1 MTIQAIKKNRKAL
14 RKSKNKVKR
23 IGIKSIHDI
32 IYNTP
37 QMSFLNKLN
46 YIRHHYT
53 YYDGNQEV
61 FFKDDGKP
69 TYYRYEL
76 NKLIGAVINRQVDPS
91 MLKEYNK
98 KILKKSKELKALK
111 AKYEAETELELI
123 SNETVLKKPRWI
135 EDLNADYT
143 EDSLYVKI
151 INRYLN
157 DPIKKEFDINT
168 ISYSKLKKH
177 AIQWDKRQKDSLFF
191 EYDEDRRIR
200 KLMKQYDLEK
210 KQNANKKE

>member
-91 MLKEYNK
+91 ILKEYNK

-111 AKYEAETELELI
+111 AKYEKELELESI
-123 SNETVLKKPRWI
+123 SNETILKKPRWI
-135 EDLNADYT
+135 EDLNAD
-143 EDSLYVKI
+143 
-151 INRYLN
+151 
-157 DPIKKEFDINT
+157 
-168 ISYSKLKKH
+168 
-177 AIQWDKRQKDSLFF
+177 
-191 EYDEDRRIR
+191 
-200 KLMKQYDLEK
+200 
-210 KQNANKKE
+210 

>member
-98 KILKKSKELKALK
+98 K
-111 AKYEAETELELI
+111 
-123 SNETVLKKPRWI
+123 
-135 EDLNADYT
+135 
-143 EDSLYVKI
+143 
-151 INRYLN
+151 
-157 DPIKKEFDINT
+157 NT
-168 ISYSKLKKH
+168 
-177 AIQWDKRQKDSLFF
+177 
-191 EYDEDRRIR
+191 
-200 KLMKQYDLEK
+200 
-210 KQNANKKE
+210 

>member
-1 MTIQAIKKNRKAL
+1 
-14 RKSKNKVKR
+14 
-23 IGIKSIHDI
+23 
-32 IYNTP
+32 
-37 QMSFLNKLN
+37 MSFLNKLN

-61 FFKDDGKP
+61 FFKDNGKP

-76 NKLIGAVINRQVDPS
+76 NKLIGAVINGQVDPS

-98 KILKKSKELKALK
+98 KILKMSKELKALK
-111 AKYEAETELELI
+111 AKYEAETESKSELI
-123 SNETVLKKPRWI
+123 SNKAVLKKPRWI

-177 AIQWDKRQKDSLFF
+177 AIKWDKRQKDSLFF